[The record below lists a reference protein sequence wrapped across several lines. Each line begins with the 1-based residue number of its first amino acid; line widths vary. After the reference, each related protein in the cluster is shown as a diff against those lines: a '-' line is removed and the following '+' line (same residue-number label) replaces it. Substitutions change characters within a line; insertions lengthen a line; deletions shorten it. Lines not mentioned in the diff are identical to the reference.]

1 MKDPEA
7 MTSYLTPPGRHH
19 LILASQSPRRKQLLA
34 DAGIGVQQISAA
46 DIDETPEPAEL
57 PAPYAERMARQKAAA
72 ITEKT
77 PGQFVL
83 AADTVVA
90 CGRRIL
96 PKAETAE
103 QAAACLDLLSGRG
116 HRVYG
121 GICLI
126 LPDGQVR
133 NRLSMSQV
141 KFRLL
146 DKADRQAYLASGEWQ
161 GKAGGYAIQGL
172 AGLYV
177 RKITGSYSNIV
188 GLDMHIVAGLL
199 LAAGFS
205 YAAAD

>member
-1 MKDPEA
+1 M
-7 MTSYLTPPGRHH
+7 H
-19 LILASQSPRRKQLLA
+19 
-34 DAGIGVQQISAA
+34 
-46 DIDETPEPAEL
+46 
-57 PAPYAERMARQKAAA
+57 
-72 ITEKT
+72 
-77 PGQFVL
+77 
-83 AADTVVA
+83 
-90 CGRRIL
+90 RRIL

-103 QAAACLDLLSGRG
+103 QAAGCLALLSGRG

-126 LPDGQVR
+126 LPDGQLR
-133 NRLSMSQV
+133 NRLSISQV

-146 DKADRQAYLASGEWQ
+146 DKADKRAYLASGEWQ

-172 AGLYV
+172 AGLYI

>member
-1 MKDPEA
+1 MI
-7 MTSYLTPPGRHH
+7 SYLAPPRPHH

-34 DAGIGVQQISAA
+34 DAGINVDQISAA
-46 DIDETPEPAEL
+46 DIDETPEKTEL
-57 PAPYAERMARQKAAA
+57 PAPYALRMARQKAEVIAA
-72 ITEKT
+72 HA

-96 PKAETAE
+96 PKAETFA
-103 QAAACLDLLSGRG
+103 QAAACLDILSGRS

-121 GICLI
+121 GICLV

-133 NRLSMSQV
+133 TTLSVSQV

-146 DKADRQAYLASGEWQ
+146 SPTDKQAYLASEEWQ

-172 AGLYV
+172 AGLYI
-177 RKITGSYSNIV
+177 RQISGSYSNIV
-188 GLDMHIVAGLL
+188 GLDMHRVAGLL
-199 LAAGFS
+199 LAAGFL
-205 YAAAD
+205 YAKAG

>member
-1 MKDPEA
+1 VKDPEA
-7 MTSYLTPPGRHH
+7 MTSYLTPPRRHH

-46 DIDETPEPAEL
+46 DIDETPERAEL
-57 PAPYAERMARQKAAA
+57 PAPYAERMARQKAAVIA
-72 ITEKT
+72 AEN

-103 QAAACLDLLSGRG
+103 QAAGCLDLLSGRG

-126 LPDGQVR
+126 LPDGQLR
-133 NRLSMSQV
+133 NRLSISQV

-146 DKADRQAYLASGEWQ
+146 DKADKRAYLASGEWQ

-172 AGLYV
+172 AGLYI